1 MRNAKGKG
9 GSKIVRKAWGK
20 GKKLGGG
27 GGGRKAV
34 RKAWE
39 EGRKKG
45 GKKEGRLAERKQGKR
60 KAWRK

>member
-1 MRNAKGKG
+1 MRKT
-9 GSKIVRKAWGK
+9 
-20 GKKLGGG
+20 
-27 GGGRKAV
+27 
-34 RKAWE
+34 WE

>member
-20 GKKLGGG
+20 GKKLG

>member
-1 MRNAKGKG
+1 MGEGKEAG
-9 GSKIVRKAWGK
+9 R
-20 GKKLGGG
+20 

-39 EGRKKG
+39 EGRKK
-45 GKKEGRLAERKQGKR
+45 EGRLAKRKQGKR

>member
-20 GKKLGGG
+20 GRKLGG

-39 EGRKKG
+39 EGRKK
-45 GKKEGRLAERKQGKR
+45 EGRLAERKQGKR